1 MSRGR
6 VATRRGGGRAR
17 RRPSGALV
25 FGVRGRRTRLQLS
38 EINLRN
44 YLGDKGLR
52 FKLTKTDAEL
62 EAEGGEAVRPK
73 MTLGP
78 FQMFSPTCV
87 RARARAL
94 AALPRL
100 ALARPSRRSLS
111 LLASHRSRAAP
122 AAKRTP
128 RGHTHRSVP
137 EPQRSPLCG
146 ARESVMANAPSHG

>member
-1 MSRGR
+1 MRHH
-6 VATRRGGGRAR
+6 VARTGGDSPRRWAGAPTSIGRAGVWR
-17 RRPSGALV
+17 ARP
-25 FGVRGRRTRLQLS
+25 TDDRLQLS

-128 RGHTHRSVP
+128 RGHTRRSA
-137 EPQRSPLCG
+137 RSLSALPCA
-146 ARESVMANAPSHG
+146 ARERA